1 MPEIYK
7 NYILKQPRQAVSLQ
21 GNNGDAIARWCGG
34 EYFPGPLVDGV
45 VDVTKHSVLVPNV
58 IDGNVLCG
66 FGSWVVKDER
76 GRFSVIDNKNFQAV
90 HMEGPVQPT

>member
-7 NYILKQPRQAVSLQ
+7 NYVLKQPQQAARLQ
-21 GNNGDAIARWCGG
+21 GSTGDQVARWCGG

-45 VDVTKHSVLVPNV
+45 VDATKHSVLVPN
-58 IDGNVLCG
+58 IGGNELCE
-66 FGSWVVKDER
+66 FGNWVVKDER

-90 HMEGPVQPT
+90 YVEGPVQPQ